1 MEQTQPQKKATTI
14 TEVVGNVKIVQC
26 DIEVSRPVFKDVEV
40 ERPIFKDKQVEVP
53 TGFDKVVNLLALDL
67 AEKVVQH
74 VIAKLD
80 ERLEKAIDSRMKEI
94 VYPKLV
100 EQLKVTEVPVSVERA
115 VFKDVEVER
124 PVFKDHEVINPVKKD
139 VEVINAVIIDKP
151 VINAVIEDIRVTNA
165 IVKDVEVERA
175 VIREKTI
182 DVIHKNCFS
191 ADGKPLV

>member
-1 MEQTQPQKKATTI
+1 MNQTNPVKAPTKI
-14 TEVVGNVKIVQC
+14 TEIIAGINLVECPYEVKV
-26 DIEVSRPVFKDVEV
+26 PVFTEVTVEK
-40 ERPIFKDKQVEVP
+40 PIFKDKQIDVP
-53 TGFDKVVNLLALDL
+53 QGFDKVVNLLALDL

-80 ERLEKAIDSRMKEI
+80 ERLEKAIETRLKEI
-94 VYPKLV
+94 SYPKLV
-100 EQLKVTEVPVSVERA
+100 EKVTVTEVPISVDRA
-115 VFKDVEVER
+115 VFKDVTVER
-124 PVFKDHEVINPVKKD
+124 PIFVDKEVINPVRKD
-139 VEVINAVIIDKP
+139 VEYVNAVIIDKP

-191 ADGKPLV
+191 ADGKPLL

>member
-1 MEQTQPQKKATTI
+1 MNQTNPEKKVAKVTEITAGI
-14 TEVVGNVKIVQC
+14 KLVECPYEVKVPIFTEVT
-26 DIEVSRPVFKDVEV
+26 VEK
-40 ERPIFKDKQVEVP
+40 PIFKDKQIDVP
-53 TGFDKVVNLLALDL
+53 QGFDKVVNLLALDL

-80 ERLEKAIDSRMKEI
+80 ERLEKAIDSRLKEI

-100 EQLKVTEVPVSVERA
+100 EELKITEIPVSVDKP

-124 PVFKDHEVINPVKKD
+124 PVFVDKEVINPVRKD
-139 VEVINAVIIDKP
+139 VEVVNAVIIDKP

-165 IVKDVEVERA
+165 IVKDIEVERA
-175 VIREKTI
+175 IIREKTI

>member
-1 MEQTQPQKKATTI
+1 MNQTNPEKKPVKI
-14 TEVVGNVKIVQC
+14 TEIVAGIDLVKIPY
-26 DIEVSRPVFKDVEV
+26 EVKVPIFTEVTVEK
-40 ERPIFKDKQVEVP
+40 PIFKEKQVEIP

-74 VIAKLD
+74 VIVKLD
-80 ERLEKAIDSRMKEI
+80 ERLDKAIDSRLKEV

-100 EQLKVTEVPVSVERA
+100 EQLKVTEIPVSVDRA
-115 VFKDVEVER
+115 VFKDVEVQR
-124 PVFKDHEVINPVKKD
+124 PVFVDKEVINPVRKD
-139 VEVINAVIIDKP
+139 VEVVNAVIIDKP
-151 VINAVIEDIRVTNA
+151 VINAVIEDIRVINA
-165 IVKDVEVERA
+165 IVKDIEVERA